1 MFCLLLIKMKATQSG
16 RGAVLPMRL
25 GDMIW
30 KVLYIR
36 SDPALVS
43 GIHWC
48 EGSSSPWTESTCCA
62 PSFEPY
68 RSEVMGENE

>member
-1 MFCLLLIKMKATQSG
+1 
-16 RGAVLPMRL
+16 MRL

-43 GIHWC
+43 VIHWC
-48 EGSSSPWTESTCCA
+48 GESSSPWTESTCCA
-62 PSFEPY
+62 PSFEPD